1 MEQVCAPFWS
11 EGEIERT
18 PDRRDTRFGERVDQ
32 DPPLSDQRIYFRY
45 LSDPRKSRVRDT
57 VSQSVSYFTVPPQI
71 ETRESF
77 PKHVSVQSC
86 TLVIANK
93 PNAMRRQMMRSSRGA
108 DPRRHI
114 LEPRVDSTR
123 AASKQP
129 MQKREAPLR
138 GGKLE
143 AIERPRLHLHVLRSS
158 GKKTP
163 GGAGTQR
170 HTRDTPGI
178 KRPRGDLPF

>member
-1 MEQVCAPFWS
+1 MP
-11 EGEIERT
+11 
-18 PDRRDTRFGERVDQ
+18 RFGQNVKSNGHPTDVIRDLENVSTRVLPCPTSVFISVICQ
-32 DPPLSDQRIYFRY
+32 TPGN
-45 LSDPRKSRVRDT
+45 RDT

-178 KRPRGDLPF
+178 KRHRGDLPV